1 MVSMFK
7 KIQLFQSLWLIT
19 GVLISSTAEANNGQQ
34 QRYDRHAL
42 QTLAEQYITDQA
54 HIQPDQELQVQAMDL
69 DARIGPRECAVT
81 PQAST
86 ASAPPFNRQVTVKL
100 KCPSPALWSQYVHV
114 RISKL
119 STIVVAN
126 DHIARGQII
135 SADDLTT
142 EQRPQHFVRARYIEQ
157 PEVIVGS
164 RSKRSIRRGLPI
176 SMNQLCMVCKGD
188 NVSIIARF
196 NGLTIK
202 TSGEALEDGG
212 VGDNIRVR
220 NVKSGRLINAKVTAV
235 ETVAVNI

>member
-1 MVSMFK
+1 M
-7 KIQLFQSLWLIT
+7 
-19 GVLISSTAEANNGQQ
+19 
-34 QRYDRHAL
+34 
-42 QTLAEQYITDQA
+42 
-54 HIQPDQELQVQAMDL
+54 
-69 DARIGPRECAVT
+69 
-81 PQAST
+81 
-86 ASAPPFNRQVTVKL
+86 
-100 KCPSPALWSQYVHV
+100 
-114 RISKL
+114 
-119 STIVVAN
+119 VAN